1 MHDLL
6 KRILEE
12 KPLLS
17 DGAMGTQL
25 QAAGL
30 NPGECG
36 DQWNLTHPER
46 IQKIHR
52 AYVDSGSDC
61 ITTNTFGA
69 CKLALERHHLADKV
83 ESINR
88 AAVQIARKAFAG
100 KSGFVLGDIG
110 PFGGMLQPYGDT
122 EPDDVLSVFREQTEY
137 LLDAGA
143 DAIIIET
150 MTSLEELGLAIQ
162 AANEVGA
169 PCTIAT
175 MSFDQTHDG
184 TDARTMMGVSPEQA
198 AEFMQES
205 GVDIAGTNCGTGI
218 DAVWAAKI
226 IKRFKASCN
235 LPLIG
240 QPNCGQPELEGSK
253 IVYREK
259 PEEMAANIPKL
270 VQAGARIV
278 GACCGSTPEHIRHFR
293 KVLDQ

>member
-1 MHDLL
+1 
-6 KRILEE
+6 
-12 KPLLS
+12 
-17 DGAMGTQL
+17 
-25 QAAGL
+25 
-30 NPGECG
+30 
-36 DQWNLTHPER
+36 
-46 IQKIHR
+46 
-52 AYVDSGSDC
+52 
-61 ITTNTFGA
+61 
-69 CKLALERHHLADKV
+69 
-83 ESINR
+83 
-88 AAVQIARKAFAG
+88 
-100 KSGFVLGDIG
+100 
-110 PFGGMLQPYGDT
+110 
-122 EPDDVLSVFREQTEY
+122 
-137 LLDAGA
+137 
-143 DAIIIET
+143 
-150 MTSLEELGLAIQ
+150 LAIQ